1 MQIDCWI
8 RKGLQMETIVVIL
21 EIIGAVAF
29 AASGALVGIK
39 KNMDLF
45 GVCVLG
51 LSTAVG
57 GGVIRDIILGQCPPA
72 MFTNPIYVIAG
83 LFTCIFTFVP
93 EVRAFIDHKEN
104 IMLLADGI
112 GLGIFTASG
121 TVHALNT
128 ADANMF
134 LAVFVGVVTGV
145 GGGLLRD
152 VMAEVPPYIFTKHIY
167 ALASMIGGTL
177 LCVIY
182 PFFGKYFAMFISAG
196 TIVVI
201 RILASRF
208 RWNIPRAEQLQRMH
222 RTSGKNT

>member
-1 MQIDCWI
+1 MC
-8 RKGLQMETIVVIL
+8 
-21 EIIGAVAF
+21 
-29 AASGALVGIK
+29 
-39 KNMDLF
+39 
-45 GVCVLG
+45 
-51 LSTAVG
+51 
-57 GGVIRDIILGQCPPA
+57 
-72 MFTNPIYVIAG
+72 
-83 LFTCIFTFVP
+83 
-93 EVRAFIDHKEN
+93 
-104 IMLLADGI
+104 
-112 GLGIFTASG
+112 
-121 TVHALNT
+121 
-128 ADANMF
+128 